1 MARILAV
8 ENKNREPGRALR
20 SWWFFAGRVDLHSP
34 CLNPRPAFGWGSL
47 AHPRGRPRML
57 LAGVCAPLPELATP
71 LVSPLPSSAVP
82 LPLAFLLLDS
92 VPALAGCLR
101 IRRVGLSRSGALG
114 GAEKRARCQGK
125 RARFSAPPKAPLR
138 DRPTRRI
145 RDRKSTRLNSSH

>member
-1 MARILAV
+1 
-8 ENKNREPGRALR
+8 
-20 SWWFFAGRVDLHSP
+20 
-34 CLNPRPAFGWGSL
+34 
-47 AHPRGRPRML
+47 ML

-114 GAEKRARCQGK
+114 GAEKRACCQGK
-125 RARFSAPPKAPLR
+125 RHDQYFLLPSFHFFTPDGYWAARFGSPAR
-138 DRPTRRI
+138 
-145 RDRKSTRLNSSH
+145 